1 MASDTEQVPATADVA
16 RGDVGGDHL
25 LSHRTQRRLR
35 RVFLYA
41 VALVV
46 ATFVTVPVYVMV
58 VIAFQSP
65 ATTFAGGNVNLVPSE
80 VTLRNFR
87 VLFDTTLT
95 ATYFRN
101 SLLVTGGSTLLSTAI
116 AVTAGYG
123 LTRFDF
129 RGKGIAAR
137 AVLFTYL
144 FSPIV
149 LAIPL
154 YVVFFSLGLLNNL
167 FALTLALSAV
177 SAPFTIWLM
186 WQYFQTVP
194 IALEESAWV
203 RGASRW
209 RTVWDVVLPV
219 ARPGYISAAIFAFAV
234 AWNDFTMARVV
245 LSQDEK
251 YTITVGASLFLD
263 RVSIGWAETMAVSL
277 LISIPPFLIALF
289 LQNYLLQGF
298 SVGGLE

>member
-1 MASDTEQVPATADVA
+1 MGS
-16 RGDVGGDHL
+16 RGGIRRERAAGSIV
-25 LSHRTQRRLR
+25 SQRTQARLKR
-35 RVFLYA
+35 IA
-41 VALVV
+41 VYVTALLVSV
-46 ATFVTVPVYVMV
+46 FVTVPVYVMV
-58 VIAFQSP
+58 AIAIQAPSDV
-65 ATTFAGGNVNLVPSE
+65 FAGGQVHLLLDG
-80 VTLRNFR
+80 VTLRNFV
-87 VLFDTTLT
+87 VLVTETSSVR
-95 ATYFRN
+95 YFTN
-101 SLLVTGGSTLLSTAI
+101 SLIVTVSSTLLSTAL
-116 AVTAGYG
+116 AVAAGYG

-129 RGKGIAAR
+129 RGKTLAAR
-137 AVLFTYL
+137 AVLFSYM

-154 YVVFFSLGLLNNL
+154 YVIFFTLGFLNSY
-167 FALTLALSAV
+167 FALTLALTAI
-177 SAPFTIWLM
+177 SAPFCIWLM

-209 RTVWDVVLPV
+209 RTVRDVVLPV

-245 LSQDEK
+245 MSQDEM

-263 RVSIGWAETMAVSL
+263 RVSIGWGETMAVSL
-277 LISIPPFLIALF
+277 LIAIPPFCIALF
-289 LQNYLLQGF
+289 LQQYLLQGF

>member
-1 MASDTEQVPATADVA
+1 MGS
-16 RGDVGGDHL
+16 RGGIRRERAAGSIV
-25 LSHRTQRRLR
+25 SQRTQARLKR
-35 RVFLYA
+35 IA
-41 VALVV
+41 VYVTALLVSV
-46 ATFVTVPVYVMV
+46 FVTVPVYVMV
-58 VIAFQSP
+58 AIAIQAPSDV
-65 ATTFAGGNVNLVPSE
+65 FAGGQVHLLLDG
-80 VTLRNFR
+80 VTLRNFV
-87 VLFDTTLT
+87 VLVTETSSVR
-95 ATYFRN
+95 YFTN
-101 SLLVTGGSTLLSTAI
+101 SLIVTVSSTLLSTAL
-116 AVTAGYG
+116 AVAAGYG

-129 RGKGIAAR
+129 RGKTLAAR
-137 AVLFTYL
+137 AVLFSYM

-154 YVVFFSLGLLNNL
+154 YVIFFTLGLLNSY
-167 FALTLALSAV
+167 FALTLALTAI
-177 SAPFTIWLM
+177 SAPFCIWLM

-209 RTVWDVVLPV
+209 RTVRDVVLPV

-245 LSQDEK
+245 MSQDEM

-263 RVSIGWAETMAVSL
+263 RVSIGWGETMAVSL
-277 LISIPPFLIALF
+277 LIAIPPFCIALF
-289 LQNYLLQGF
+289 LQQYLLQGF

>member
-1 MASDTEQVPATADVA
+1 MTMDNPIRQRDNQTQ
-16 RGDVGGDHL
+16 RGDTKIV
-25 LSHRTQRRLR
+25 SQRTQQ
-35 RVFLYA
+35 RVKRGALYVTAFL
-41 VALVV
+41 VSV
-46 ATFVTVPVYVMV
+46 FVIVPVYIM
-58 VIAFQSP
+58 IAIALQSP
-65 ATTFAGGNVNLVPSE
+65 AEIFAGGQVNLLLDS
-80 VTLRNFR
+80 VTLQNFR
-87 VLFDTTLT
+87 VLLTET
-95 ATYFRN
+95 ATVRYFTN
-101 SLLVTGGSTLLSTAI
+101 SVIVTASSTLLSTSL
-116 AVTAGYG
+116 AVAAGYG

-129 RGKGIAAR
+129 RGKTLAAR
-137 AVLFTYL
+137 AVLFTYM

-154 YVVFFSLGLLNNL
+154 YVIFFAFGLLNSY
-167 FALTLALSAV
+167 FALTLALTAI

-194 IALEESAWV
+194 ISLEESGWMK
-203 RGASRW
+203 GASRW
-209 RTVWDVVLPV
+209 RTLWDIVLPV

-245 LSQDEK
+245 MSKDEM

-263 RVSIGWAETMAVSL
+263 RVSIGWGETMAVSL
-277 LISIPPFLIALF
+277 LICIPPFIIALT

>member
-1 MASDTEQVPATADVA
+1 MATRDRAAGSVVPQRVQARVKRVAVYLTA
-16 RGDVGGDHL
+16 L
-25 LSHRTQRRLR
+25 LVS
-35 RVFLYA
+35 VF
-41 VALVV
+41 VI
-46 ATFVTVPVYVMV
+46 VPVYVM
-58 VIAFQSP
+58 IAIAIQAP
-65 ATTFAGGNVNLVPSE
+65 ADVFAGGQVHLLPDDA
-80 VTLRNFR
+80 TLRNFR
-87 VLFDTTLT
+87 VLLT
-95 ATYFRN
+95 ETSSVRYFTN
-101 SLLVTGGSTLLSTAI
+101 SLIVTASSTLLSTAL
-116 AVTAGYG
+116 AVAAGYG

-129 RGKGIAAR
+129 RGKTLAAR
-137 AVLFTYL
+137 AVLFSYM

-154 YVVFFSLGLLNNL
+154 YVIFFSLGLLNSY
-167 FALTLALSAV
+167 FALTLALTAI
-177 SAPFTIWLM
+177 SAPFCIWLM

-194 IALEESAWV
+194 VALEEAAWV

-245 LSQDEK
+245 MSQDEM

-263 RVSIGWAETMAVSL
+263 RVSIGWGETMAVSL
-277 LISIPPFLIALF
+277 LIAIPPFCIALF
-289 LQNYLLQGF
+289 LQQYLLQGF

>member
-1 MASDTEQVPATADVA
+1 MATAPRRA
-16 RGDVGGDHL
+16 PR
-25 LSHRTQRRLR
+25 LSYRAQKRLKR
-35 RVFLYA
+35 AALYLT
-41 VALVV
+41 ALVV
-46 ATFVTVPVYVMV
+46 SVFVTVPVYLMV
-58 VIAFQSP
+58 VIAIQSP
-65 ATTFAGGNVNLVPSE
+65 AATFSGGRVNLVPAE

-87 VLFDTTLT
+87 VLLETTST
-95 ATYFRN
+95 VRYFAN
-101 SLLVTGGSTLLSTAI
+101 SLVVTASSTVLSTAI
-116 AVTAGYG
+116 AVAAGYG
-123 LTRFDF
+123 LTRFEF
-129 RGKGIAAR
+129 RGKRLAAR
-137 AVLFTYL
+137 AVLFSYM

-154 YVVFFSLGLLNNL
+154 YVIFFALGLLNSY
-167 FALTLALSAV
+167 FALTLALTAI

-203 RGASRW
+203 RGAGRW
-209 RTVWDVVLPV
+209 RTLRDVVLPV

-245 LSQDEK
+245 MSRDEM

-263 RVSIGWAETMAVSL
+263 RVTIGWGETMAVSL
-277 LISIPPFLIALF
+277 LIAVPPFLIALF
-289 LQNYLLQGF
+289 LQQYLLQGF